1 MAAKTEDV
9 TTKKPEEINRTND
22 AGAGASDLAEAAKP
36 ATPAPAPAPAPAQGR
51 RAPGTK
57 EPIQFLWKLVGHSAG
72 VALTLFKAV
81 EREEVEAQLTRIH
94 REGYYTD
101 LKVLDINAKV
111 IQPTPLPAAR
121 TAGKSGKA
129 KTPAKAAKNTQ
140 PSRSTAASK
149 TPAASKTAK
158 AAKATKVK
166 GTAPE
171 TKKHKRTADAG
182 AASKPRP
189 RAKASSDKSAAKTA
203 KKKSAK
209 AASTKKRSAKSTTK
223 KK

>member
-9 TTKKPEEINRTND
+9 TTKKPEAIKGTD
-22 AGAGASDLAEAAKP
+22 AAGAGATNLAEAAKP
-36 ATPAPAPAPAPAQGR
+36 ATPAPTPAQGR

-72 VALTLFKAV
+72 FALTLFKAV
-81 EREEVEAQLTRIH
+81 EREEVEAQLARIH

-111 IQPTPLPAAR
+111 IQPTPRPAAR
-121 TAGKSGKA
+121 TAGKSGKAKTPA

-158 AAKATKVK
+158 AAKASKVK
-166 GTAPE
+166 RTAPE
-171 TKKHKRTADAG
+171 TKKHKRTPDAR

-189 RAKASSDKSAAKTA
+189 RAKASRDKSAAKTA